1 MSFIQ
6 SANTD
11 KILKPPILP
20 IEHQSF
26 STPFPSNLS
35 DHEAWGAFLDAQQ
48 LILKCTQY
56 TVALKKALSNES
68 DMTNVQD
75 MMFDLDQEAN
85 LVNFKYNWDLECPQ
99 TLLVDSSE
107 RILAHSL
114 KAQAKIKMNSARIKL
129 HRYFAFQDAPI
140 FTKRHCDLKQASYS
154 SAPSC
159 CSTERHISSPTSNGA
174 VNLQLSSP
182 PATEIYNQSS
192 AKICM
197 GAALA
202 IGRAFESRPCP
213 NPMLTALGSQ
223 VTFLSD
229 TSQVQAPRTMPVF
242 ACCAMQ
248 SSYALLMLCYRA
260 KELNSRTSTNSAL
273 RSGLNELY
281 SGLQR
286 VLNALQNYSIA
297 YEAIGGMRGMLR
309 SIVYLLIC

>member
-1 MSFIQ
+1 LTQ
-6 SANTD
+6 EANTD
-11 KILKPPILP
+11 NIPKPPILP

-35 DHEAWGAFLDAQQ
+35 DHEAWSAFLDAQQ

-56 TVALKKALSNES
+56 TVLLKKALNNPS
-68 DMTNVQD
+68 DMPKVQET
-75 MMFDLDQEAN
+75 MLDLDQEAN

-114 KAQAKIKMNSARIKL
+114 KAQAKIKLNSARIKL
-129 HRYFAFQDAPI
+129 HRYFAFQDTPI
-140 FTKRHCDLKQASYS
+140 FTKRHCDLKQTSYP

-159 CSTERHISSPTSNGA
+159 CSTERHIASPTSNGA
-174 VNLQLSSP
+174 VNLQLPSP
-182 PATEIYNQSS
+182 PGMDMYDHTS

-202 IGRAFESRPCP
+202 IGRAFESLPCP
-213 NPMLTALGSQ
+213 NPTLTALGSQ
-223 VTFLSD
+223 ETFISN

-260 KELNSRTSTNSAL
+260 KELNSRASTNSAL

-297 YEAIGGMRGMLR
+297 FEAIGGMRGMFG
-309 SIVYLLIC
+309 SIIDFSIY